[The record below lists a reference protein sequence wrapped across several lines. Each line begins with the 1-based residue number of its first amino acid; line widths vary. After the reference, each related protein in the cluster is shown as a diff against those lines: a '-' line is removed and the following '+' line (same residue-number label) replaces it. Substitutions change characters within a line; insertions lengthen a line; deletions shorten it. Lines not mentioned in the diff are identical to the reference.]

1 MDVHLSPGG
10 YRACGAT
17 AGAIGLAASGVAT
30 WLAVLGLLELECDAA
45 AREALIAAG
54 VLLTVG
60 QLTAF
65 GFAGLLPARAM
76 RSLRAVLL
84 ALGAALFAA
93 EVAMVAITQLALVKT
108 ADRVEDA
115 AAARIGELQRT
126 IQARRAT
133 AAGQRELAATQQ
145 QAQAITAAA
154 RSLRAAEAAES
165 AIEPLAGELRTL
177 QVARRPTLS
186 DLLGADNTAVYAT
199 VRAALIGLVGLVFMS
214 AAGTLFRA
222 ARGVQ
227 APAQAAEQP
236 TSEPARQSGHQARR
250 PHFLETSPMATGQM
264 PPTRTPNA
272 PPTALTELAVPQ
284 PAPQSRSQ
292 WPLPQRTARGKSR
305 RDSG

>member
-30 WLAVLGLLELECDAA
+30 WLAVLGLLELERDAA

-108 ADRVEDA
+108 ADQVEDA
-115 AAARIGELQRT
+115 AAARIGELRRA

-154 RSLRAAEAAES
+154 RSLRAAEAAE
-165 AIEPLAGELRTL
+165 AVIEPLAAELRTL
-177 QVARRPTLS
+177 QAARRPTLT
-186 DLLGADNTAVYAT
+186 DLLGGEHTAVYAT

-214 AAGTLFRA
+214 AAGALFRA

-236 TSEPARQSGHQARR
+236 TSEPVQQSAHQAHRQ
-250 PHFLETSPMATGQM
+250 HSLATSPIATGQM
-264 PPTRTPNA
+264 PPARNLSTPPA
-272 PPTALTELAVPQ
+272 TLPELAVPQ
-284 PAPQSRSQ
+284 PPPESRGQ
-292 WPLPQRTARGKSR
+292 WPLPQRTARGRSR

>member
-30 WLAVLGLLELECDAA
+30 WLAVLGLLELERDAA

-108 ADRVEDA
+108 ADQVEDA
-115 AAARIGELQRT
+115 AAARIGELRRA

-214 AAGTLFRA
+214 AAGALFRA
-222 ARGVQ
+222 ARGVVHGAGAAADQ
-227 APAQAAEQP
+227 AEPVPAMRNRDSRAPLTSVEITPAAPAAAERAAQLLK
-236 TSEPARQSGHQARR
+236 A
-250 PHFLETSPMATGQM
+250 
-264 PPTRTPNA
+264 A
-272 PPTALTELAVPQ
+272 PQIPQ
-284 PAPQSRSQ
+284 PAPERRSQ
-292 WPLPQRTARGKSR
+292 HRVPQRSARDRSR